1 LLCAFAQRIG
11 PSDAAAELKQRIDE
25 QIHGQYGEA
34 DSRPNRIPIRHRQ
47 VAPPGQWTD
56 LLILQMCSNADE
68 GEKIFKYY
76 LILDGYFMEVVS
88 AQIKGVGGLVG
99 HGAPSDQALSKCS
112 DNRLFVILSLGG
124 VGIVRPPQ

>member
-1 LLCAFAQRIG
+1 MAKLIQGLTDPNSAPA
-11 PSDAAAELKQRIDE
+11 
-25 QIHGQYGEA
+25 
-34 DSRPNRIPIRHRQ
+34 SR
-47 VAPPGQWTD
+47 PPGQWTD

-99 HGAPSDQALSKCS
+99 HGAPSDQ
-112 DNRLFVILSLGG
+112 GG

>member
-1 LLCAFAQRIG
+1 MAKLIQGLTDPNSAPA
-11 PSDAAAELKQRIDE
+11 
-25 QIHGQYGEA
+25 
-34 DSRPNRIPIRHRQ
+34 SR
-47 VAPPGQWTD
+47 PPGQWTD